1 MPRQSARSS
10 GPASGARRSAPA
22 PASSAPQPQ
31 ARQAPPPA
39 AAPAASPPAVAQSS
53 GGGMMSGLLGSMAQG
68 MAMGTGMSIA
78 NRAVDSVMG
87 PRQTEVVHRHEGEP
101 AAPAQQPPM
110 KCKTEQELLQQC
122 MNSQGA
128 SACQSYL
135 DMLKNCQ
142 QTM

>member
-1 MPRQSARSS
+1 M
-10 GPASGARRSAPA
+10 
-22 PASSAPQPQ
+22 
-31 ARQAPPPA
+31 
-39 AAPAASPPAVAQSS
+39 AAPAAG
-53 GGGMMSGLLGSMAQG
+53 GGGMMSGLMGSMAQG
-68 MAMGTGMSIA
+68 LAMGTGMSVA
-78 NRAVDSVMG
+78 NRAVDAVMG

-101 AAPAQQPPM
+101 AAPVQQQPM

-142 QTM
+142 QTV

>member
-10 GPASGARRSAPA
+10 GPSSGARRSAPA

-31 ARQAPPPA
+31 HAPPPA
-39 AAPAASPPAVAQSS
+39 AAPAAAPPATAPAS

-87 PRQTEVVHRHEGEP
+87 PRQTEVVHRHEGAP
-101 AAPAQQPPM
+101 AAPAQQTPM

-122 MNSQGA
+122 MNTNGA
-128 SACQSYL
+128 DSCQSYL
-135 DMLKNCQ
+135 DMLKTCQ